1 MGDKRQWVGDKRQWV
16 GDKRQWVGDCE
27 DAQRMRTDELQL
39 QRPVAGFYQGD
50 CESCDFRLAES
61 L

>member
-1 MGDKRQWVGDKRQWV
+1 MGDKRQWV